1 MGTRKSAR
9 LAAVCIGA
17 ATFVAAVPVLCAELQ
32 QVGSQEAAD
41 MEDAFETTA
50 QQTIPGYHNVIELNT
65 LFQMAL
71 GKNVIEDAADDK
83 VVRLKNGMLTFVCDP
98 ADVTD
103 SINGIL
109 NLKKVCDENDTQL
122 LYIQAPQKISK
133 FDPELPAGVQDY
145 GNEIAD
151 SFLQGI
157 DGKIPYIDLR
167 EKIYD
172 AGINQYDLFFKT
184 DHHWTPEGAFWCW
197 GKVAQTLK
205 SDYGFAFDDKIT
217 NMDSYTVKTYPDW
230 FLGSQGKRTGSL
242 YAGADDITEYI
253 PKFETDF
260 TYASPSFAA
269 PRTGPFSQSLLFP
282 ERVAQR
288 DWFGGNPY
296 TLYAGGDYGIATIT
310 NHLNPEGKHIVLL
323 RESFSCALTPFL
335 ALSCGELTTID
346 LRYFDG
352 DLMSILR
359 ELEPD
364 LVMSLYC
371 VSSISNQDLFSFQQ
385 ADT

>member
-217 NMDSYTVKTYPDW
+217 NMDSYTVKTYPD
-230 FLGSQGKRTGSL
+230 
-242 YAGADDITEYI
+242 
-253 PKFETDF
+253 
-260 TYASPSFAA
+260 
-269 PRTGPFSQSLLFP
+269 
-282 ERVAQR
+282 
-288 DWFGGNPY
+288 
-296 TLYAGGDYGIATIT
+296 
-310 NHLNPEGKHIVLL
+310 
-323 RESFSCALTPFL
+323 
-335 ALSCGELTTID
+335 
-346 LRYFDG
+346 
-352 DLMSILR
+352 
-359 ELEPD
+359 
-364 LVMSLYC
+364 
-371 VSSISNQDLFSFQQ
+371 
-385 ADT
+385 

>member
-1 MGTRKSAR
+1 
-9 LAAVCIGA
+9 
-17 ATFVAAVPVLCAELQ
+17 
-32 QVGSQEAAD
+32 
-41 MEDAFETTA
+41 
-50 QQTIPGYHNVIELNT
+50 
-65 LFQMAL
+65 
-71 GKNVIEDAADDK
+71 
-83 VVRLKNGMLTFVCDP
+83 MLTFVCDP

-205 SDYGFAFDDKIT
+205 SDYGFCLL
-217 NMDSYTVKTYPDW
+217 YT
-230 FLGSQGKRTGSL
+230 SR
-242 YAGADDITEYI
+242 
-253 PKFETDF
+253 
-260 TYASPSFAA
+260 
-269 PRTGPFSQSLLFP
+269 
-282 ERVAQR
+282 
-288 DWFGGNPY
+288 
-296 TLYAGGDYGIATIT
+296 
-310 NHLNPEGKHIVLL
+310 
-323 RESFSCALTPFL
+323 
-335 ALSCGELTTID
+335 
-346 LRYFDG
+346 
-352 DLMSILR
+352 
-359 ELEPD
+359 
-364 LVMSLYC
+364 C
-371 VSSISNQDLFSFQQ
+371 V
-385 ADT
+385 

>member
-151 SFLQGI
+151 SF
-157 DGKIPYIDLR
+157 
-167 EKIYD
+167 
-172 AGINQYDLFFKT
+172 
-184 DHHWTPEGAFWCW
+184 C
-197 GKVAQTLK
+197 
-205 SDYGFAFDDKIT
+205 
-217 NMDSYTVKTYPDW
+217 
-230 FLGSQGKRTGSL
+230 
-242 YAGADDITEYI
+242 
-253 PKFETDF
+253 
-260 TYASPSFAA
+260 
-269 PRTGPFSQSLLFP
+269 
-282 ERVAQR
+282 RV
-288 DWFGGNPY
+288 
-296 TLYAGGDYGIATIT
+296 
-310 NHLNPEGKHIVLL
+310 
-323 RESFSCALTPFL
+323 
-335 ALSCGELTTID
+335 
-346 LRYFDG
+346 
-352 DLMSILR
+352 
-359 ELEPD
+359 
-364 LVMSLYC
+364 
-371 VSSISNQDLFSFQQ
+371 
-385 ADT
+385 